1 MKNTPQLQVTGRS
14 GCVRLL
20 TVADKEAVANTA
32 AVDDDDVK
40 AQGALTAL
48 AAAVTTARPAFNF
61 VLDVVYQPLQ

>member
-32 AVDDDDVK
+32 AVDDDDK